1 MIEIKFLI
9 LLMMGSSFPKGYD
22 TKHYPSS
29 SEGTFLG
36 GIGKKQTI
44 IISQIIKMQ
53 TNKFGSNQLLILQ

>member
-1 MIEIKFLI
+1 
-9 LLMMGSSFPKGYD
+9 MMGSSFPKGYD

>member
-1 MIEIKFLI
+1 
-9 LLMMGSSFPKGYD
+9 MMGSSLPKGYD

-36 GIGKKQTI
+36 GIGNFFYI

-53 TNKFGSNQLLILQ
+53 TNKFGSNQLLILK